1 MKLMLQKFVS
11 NGREKAGQANTVHLS
26 GRVHNK
32 IFSRSFA
39 ITIHRLDN
47 ETKEQRKNF
56 TGQIISPAPFL
67 LLC

>member
-1 MKLMLQKFVS
+1 MKLMLQKFVL
-11 NGREKAGQANTVHLS
+11 NGREKAGQANTVLLS
-26 GRVHNK
+26 GLVHNK

-39 ITIHRLDN
+39 IITYRLDN
-47 ETKEQRKNF
+47 GTKEQRKNS